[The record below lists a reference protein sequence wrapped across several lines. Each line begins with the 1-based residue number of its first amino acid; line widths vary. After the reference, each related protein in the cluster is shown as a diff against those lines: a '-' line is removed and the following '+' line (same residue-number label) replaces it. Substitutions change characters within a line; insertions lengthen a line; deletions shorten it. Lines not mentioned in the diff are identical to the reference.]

1 MPLAYTCT
9 PYGTSGTSGT
19 YTNNQRLTNGH
30 PWNIAW
36 NVWNV
41 NQKVCPMTPKTE
53 NQSAFAARLGV
64 NRATVSR
71 AVAAGRVVMADDGK
85 VLIEPSLQR
94 WHETKGHRTDMAE
107 MHAKKRGQTVTNAP
121 RGENAAPDISEGGES
136 NRTRYKAL
144 LLHFENQSIKLEIA
158 LRRHARY
165 PLEQIR
171 HEATGLGAMLRAS
184 IERVIDQTAPRLA
197 VSASKEE
204 RRRLLASELATLRRH
219 LKAEFPAALRRM
231 RKAGQ

>member
-1 MPLAYTCT
+1 
-9 PYGTSGTSGT
+9 
-19 YTNNQRLTNGH
+19 
-30 PWNIAW
+30 
-36 NVWNV
+36 
-41 NQKVCPMTPKTE
+41 MTAKTE
-53 NQSAFAARLGV
+53 TQAAFAKRMGV
-64 NRATVSR
+64 NRSTINR
-71 AVAAGRVVMADDGK
+71 GIAAGRVVMADNGK
-85 VLIEPSLQR
+85 VLIEPSMKL
-94 WHETKGHRTDMAE
+94 WAETQGSRTDMAE
-107 MHAKKRGQTVTNAP
+107 MHAKKRGKTVSVAP
-121 RGENAAPDISEGGES
+121 QRENVAPDIAEDMES

-165 PLEQIR
+165 PLEQIK

-197 VSASKEE
+197 VASSKEE
-204 RRRLLASELATLRRH
+204 RSRLLESELNTLRRH

>member
-1 MPLAYTCT
+1 
-9 PYGTSGTSGT
+9 
-19 YTNNQRLTNGH
+19 
-30 PWNIAW
+30 
-36 NVWNV
+36 
-41 NQKVCPMTPKTE
+41 MTGKTE

-64 NRATVSR
+64 NRSTVSR
-71 AVAAGRVVMADDGK
+71 ALAAGRLVQSDNGQI
-85 VLIEPSLQR
+85 LIEASLKR
-94 WHETKGHRTDMAE
+94 WEETQGHRTDMAE
-107 MHAKKRGQTVTNAP
+107 KHAKKRGQTVSVAP
-121 RGENAAPDISEGGES
+121 RGENTAVDIPEGGES

-171 HEATGLGAMLRAS
+171 HEASGLGAMLRAS

-197 VSASKEE
+197 VAGSTDE

-231 RKAGQ
+231 RKSTI

>member
-1 MPLAYTCT
+1 
-9 PYGTSGTSGT
+9 
-19 YTNNQRLTNGH
+19 
-30 PWNIAW
+30 
-36 NVWNV
+36 
-41 NQKVCPMTPKTE
+41 MTAKTE
-53 NQSAFAARLGV
+53 TQAEFARRLGV
-64 NRATVSR
+64 NRSTINR
-71 AVAAGRVVMADDGK
+71 ALAAGRLVKSDNGQILV
-85 VLIEPSLQR
+85 EPSLKLWQQ
-94 WHETKGHRTDMAE
+94 TQGHRTDMAE
-107 MHAKKRGQTVTNAP
+107 KHAEKRGQTVSVAP
-121 RGENAAPDISEGGES
+121 QRENVAPDIAEGGES

-197 VSASKEE
+197 VASSKEE

>member
-1 MPLAYTCT
+1 
-9 PYGTSGTSGT
+9 
-19 YTNNQRLTNGH
+19 
-30 PWNIAW
+30 
-36 NVWNV
+36 
-41 NQKVCPMTPKTE
+41 MTGKTE

-64 NRATVSR
+64 NRATISR
-71 AVAAGRVVMADDGK
+71 AMAAGRLVKADNGQ
-85 VLIEPSLQR
+85 VLIDASLKR
-94 WHETKGHRTDMAE
+94 WEETKGHRTDMAE
-107 MHAKKRGQTVTNAP
+107 KHAKKRGQTVTVAPQRENAP
-121 RGENAAPDISEGGES
+121 ESIPEGGES

-165 PLEQIR
+165 PLDQIR
-171 HEATGLGAMLRAS
+171 HEATSLGAMLRAS

-197 VSASKEE
+197 VASTRAE
-204 RRRLLASELATLRRH
+204 RQRLLTAELATLRRH